1 MPPSLADTHQQ
12 HCGPMA
18 LLQIAL
24 ISFVSAF
31 EHCLSCLLYRNQTV
45 KVWGSDLAQQGLA
58 HDEDAEELKRK
69 K

>member
-1 MPPSLADTHQQ
+1 MT
-12 HCGPMA
+12 

-31 EHCLSCLLYRNQTV
+31 DHCLPRLLYCNQTG

-58 HDEDAEELKRK
+58 HDKDAEELKRK